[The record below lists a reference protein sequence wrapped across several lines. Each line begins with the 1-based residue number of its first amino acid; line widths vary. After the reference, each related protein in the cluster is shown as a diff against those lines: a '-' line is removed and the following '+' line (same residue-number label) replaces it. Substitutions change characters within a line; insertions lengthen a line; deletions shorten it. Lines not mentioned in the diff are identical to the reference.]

1 MMGPDFCEMVIND
14 IQVNE
19 SVANAKEVTLRDW
32 LQMMVEKRPLIF
44 DVVLRSSPDVR
55 IEYS

>member
-14 IQVNE
+14 IQVNG
-19 SVANAKEVTLRDW
+19 SVANAKEVSLRDW